1 MVRPRRYAEAKATF
15 STNGELLWWVF
26 MRVSGVALLLLASG
40 HIFFNNIHINV
51 AEVDYAYGAERF
63 SKSWV
68 KVYDSFLLFLA
79 MLHGVNGARYSLED
93 YMKSPRKRFWSK
105 VILYTL
111 AGSILLMGVMTL
123 WAFSYEEM
131 GDVVRAL
138 PTTH

>member
-1 MVRPRRYAEAKATF
+1 M
-15 STNGELLWWVF
+15 
-26 MRVSGVALLLLASG
+26 
-40 HIFFNNIHINV
+40 
-51 AEVDYAYGAERF
+51 DYAYAAERF

-93 YMKSPRKRFWSK
+93 YMKSPRQRFCSK

-111 AGSILLMGVMTL
+111 AASILLMGVMTL

-131 GDVVRAL
+131 GDAVRAL